1 MGIDGERLVL
11 DYLSKVGD
19 LAHSA
24 NIPSAERRQLVG
36 RLRDEI
42 GRQRSAV
49 QGQERDADVKRIL
62 GGIGRPEEVVAAAGG
77 APDAA
82 PWEAPPGAPAGDAS
96 PGRGRFGRFGRAM
109 GARATAEDRTEPT
122 PRAPAAPA
130 ELPA

>member
-49 QGQERDADVKRIL
+49 PGEERDADIKRIL

-77 APDAA
+77 APEDA
-82 PWEAPPGAPAGDAS
+82 PWQAATAPPEDQPQ
-96 PGRGRFGRFGRAM
+96 GRARFGRFGRALTS
-109 GARATAEDRTEPT
+109 RAAAGDRPEP
-122 PRAPAAPA
+122 AP
-130 ELPA
+130 